1 MLERLISIIYILMN
15 KGTVTAGELA
25 ERFEVSTR
33 TIYRDI
39 EALSIAGIPVYC
51 RKGKN
56 GGICLTEEFVLN
68 KMLITKEEQQEIL
81 AALVGLQETEVSDG
95 NREQETLKKLGEFFQ
110 TEPVPWVQID
120 LSDWSGLRKQMYEDI
135 KRAILTRHVIEFD
148 YYGQNRPMSH
158 RVVEPVQLQ
167 FKEYTWY
174 LRAYCRERQDFR
186 TFKLFRMQRLCVQ
199 AETFVPK
206 REPALLHSAKTDGS
220 TSVEPQA
227 QEQEFPVTPLTIWI
241 DKKEDTD
248 YMKGIIENA
257 AEIKVVGIIKPNKE
271 SVTASNSSAGMIGY
285 THELTKYLINKVNDT
300 EIAKQQIS
308 IPEINVFTGTEF
320 SKNEKFDMT
329 NLTREQ
335 RAYFSSLSSEELAE
349 YIASYTKNANT
360 TYEENLKKLENS
372 V

>member
-15 KGTVTAGELA
+15 KGTITAGELA

-33 TIYRDI
+33 TIYRDV

-51 RKGKN
+51 KKGKN
-56 GGICLTEEFVLN
+56 GGISLTEEFVLN

-81 AALVGLQETEVSDG
+81 AALVGLRETEVSG
-95 NREQETLKKLGEFFQ
+95 SETEEETLKKLGEFFRA
-110 TEPVPWVQID
+110 EPVPWVQID
-120 LSDWSGLRKQMYEDI
+120 LSDWSGLRRQMYEDI

-174 LRAYCRERQDFR
+174 LRAYCRDRQDFR

-199 AETFVPK
+199 TETFVPK
-206 REPALLHSAKTDGS
+206 REPVLLHSAKTDSS

-241 DKKEDTD
+241 DKKETYRIYDRFD
-248 YMKGIIENA
+248 ESELEQLPDGNFLAHCAYPLDEWVYSFILWFGPSAKVLEPEFIREEVQDRIKKMMENY
-257 AEIKVVGIIKPNKE
+257 N
-271 SVTASNSSAGMIGY
+271 
-285 THELTKYLINKVNDT
+285 
-300 EIAKQQIS
+300 
-308 IPEINVFTGTEF
+308 
-320 SKNEKFDMT
+320 
-329 NLTREQ
+329 
-335 RAYFSSLSSEELAE
+335 
-349 YIASYTKNANT
+349 
-360 TYEENLKKLENS
+360 
-372 V
+372 